1 MRGTVPLPAPVS
13 GAEMHQFSQSCAVPF
28 GHLTSSKPSVSGCDD
43 SWSCIHHGSALGS
56 PVALLSGQGLVPA
69 EGSLQR
75 KQGAGELSI
84 PFSAALQQ
92 RTTHLWAMGV
102 EV

>member
-1 MRGTVPLPAPVS
+1 
-13 GAEMHQFSQSCAVPF
+13 MHQFSQSCALPF
-28 GHLTSSKPSVSGCDD
+28 GHLTSSKPSVSGCND
-43 SWSCIHHGSALGS
+43 SCSSAHGSAPGS
-56 PVALLSGQGLVPA
+56 LVAPLSGQGLVPA

-75 KQGAGELSI
+75 KQGAGEFSI

-92 RTTHLWAMGV
+92 RTKHLWAMGV